1 MGLAEDV
8 EDRLDAGAWDA
19 PQVVEQ
25 GELLGG
31 RAELLQVLDQRRGA
45 VGLQERGQ
53 GLFQMWGS
61 SREMLWLWGG
71 EPHHPSH
78 ERR

>member
-1 MGLAEDV
+1 VGLAEDV

-45 VGLQERGQ
+45 VGLQERG
-53 GLFQMWGS
+53 
-61 SREMLWLWGG
+61 
-71 EPHHPSH
+71 
-78 ERR
+78 